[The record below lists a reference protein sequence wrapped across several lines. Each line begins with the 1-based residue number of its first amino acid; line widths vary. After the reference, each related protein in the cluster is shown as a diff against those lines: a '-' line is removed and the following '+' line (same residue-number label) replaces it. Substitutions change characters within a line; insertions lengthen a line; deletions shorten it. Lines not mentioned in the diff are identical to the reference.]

1 MVVLGNFLRSIRSK
15 KYGKSVIFIWLLFI
29 ASFYNV
35 LVFTFFVK
43 INFFTV
49 LFGAFPEYENLEN
62 PMSDQAS
69 EVFTADGMLL
79 GKYFKENRSPVAFDE
94 ISPNVINALLATEDT
109 RFQQHSGIDFKGF
122 IAMFYYTFKGDK
134 RGSSTITQQ
143 LAKNLFKTRT
153 NTTKGLL
160 NYIPVVNVI
169 LAKAKEW
176 MLAIELERRYTKTEI
191 LTMYLNTVD
200 FGSHSFGIKTAARTF
215 FDTTPDS
222 LNLSQSAVLIGLLK
236 APTMYSPKL
245 HPERS
250 KQRRNTVFDLM
261 IEYGVAKES
270 DVSNFRNEPI
280 KLKFKIE
287 DHDDGYATYFRGELN
302 KFLTD
307 WCRQNNRNI
316 YTDGLKIYTTID
328 SRMQRYSEEAMTK
341 HMTKL
346 QDQFFDHWKGKNPW
360 RYENK
365 EEIPNFLQDAMKK
378 TNTYK
383 WLVGKYGPKNDSI
396 ELYLKA
402 KRKMRVFTW
411 RGERDTLFSSYDSLS
426 YYKHFLHCGFVSVD
440 PFTGHIKAWVGG
452 INYKYFQYDHVK
464 QGKRQPG
471 SAFKPFVYTAAIGNG
486 YSPCYMLPDV
496 PITFRYKE
504 EGKDI
509 VWSPRNADWVFSGDS
524 LTLRRAMGKS
534 INSVAAHVM
543 KLVGPQEVI
552 RYAQR
557 LGIKS
562 PLRSVPSL
570 ALGSSDVSV
579 FEMTGAYATFVNN
592 GIYIEPHFILRIE
605 DRNGNILEEFFP
617 TPVDKKTKL
626 KKNDFQPATWE
637 ALSEEHAYVMVHM
650 LKGGT
655 EEPGGTSQALF
666 QYNIFYGNEVGG
678 KTGTTSNHSDGW
690 FMGITK
696 SHVAGMWVG
705 AEDRS
710 VHFRTTSTGEGARTA
725 LPIFG
730 LYMEQVYADTSLGI
744 RKGFFKRPTKLT
756 ININCPYR
764 PEPKRDSS
772 ELIDIDPL
780 AEDSLVGPGS
790 ETTVE

>member
-1 MVVLGNFLRSIRSK
+1 VVGSFLKSYRNQ
-15 KYGKSVIFIWLLFI
+15 KYGKSVIGIWLLFS
-29 ASFYNV
+29 AFVYNV
-35 LVFTFFVK
+35 IVFTFFVK
-43 INFFTV
+43 INFFTF
-49 LFGAFPEYENLEN
+49 LFGVFPEYEDLEN
-62 PMSDQAS
+62 PHSDQAS
-69 EVFTADGMLL
+69 EVFTADGVLL
-79 GKYFKENRSPVAFDE
+79 GKYFKENRSPVAYEE
-94 ISPNVINALLATEDT
+94 ISPNVISALLATEDT
-109 RFQQHSGIDFKGF
+109 RFEKHSGIDFKGF
-122 IAMFYYTFKGDK
+122 FAMFYYTFKGDK

-153 NTTKGLL
+153 NSSKGLL

-169 LAKAKEW
+169 LAKSKEW
-176 MLAIELERRYTKTEI
+176 MLAIELEKRYTKLEI
-191 LTMYLNTVD
+191 ITMYLNTVD

-222 LNLSQSAVLIGLLK
+222 LTLSQSAVLVGLLK
-236 APTMYSPKL
+236 APTLYSPKL
-245 HPERS
+245 NPERS
-250 KQRRNTVFDLM
+250 RLRRNTVFDLM
-261 IEYGVAKES
+261 IEYGVIKEEQ
-270 DVSNFRNEPI
+270 VAALRAEKI
-280 KLKFKIE
+280 KLNYKIE

-307 WCRQNNRNI
+307 WCRKNNRNI

-328 SRMQRYSEEAMTK
+328 SRMQRYAEEAMTK

-365 EEIPNFLQDAMKK
+365 QEIPNFLEDAIRK
-378 TNTYK
+378 TSTYK
-383 WLVGKYGPKNDSI
+383 QLLAKYGKNKDSI
-396 ELYLKA
+396 QYYLSK
-402 KRKMRVFTW
+402 KKKMRVFTW
-411 RGERDTLFSSYDSLS
+411 QGERDTLFSSMDSLH

-440 PFTGHIKAWVGG
+440 PFSGHIKAWVGG

-504 EGKDI
+504 DGKDI

-617 TPVDKKTKL
+617 TPVDKVTKV
-626 KKNDFQPATWE
+626 KKNDFQPSTWE

-696 SHVAGMWVG
+696 GHVAGMWVG

-730 LYMEQVYADTSLGI
+730 LYMEKVYADTSLGI

-772 ELIDIDPL
+772 ELLDIDPL
-780 AEDSLVGPGS
+780 SVDSNAVQ
-790 ETTVE
+790 